1 MILTVFPVIIRH
13 KRSIMKRY
21 ILPLSVISA
30 TLIFVSSCSIKQ
42 AAINTV
48 IDSLSG
54 DGGSVFTGDDD
65 PQLIADSLP
74 FALKLYET
82 LLTQSPEHTGLL
94 LTTGSGFVMYAN
106 AFVQAPSERLSDD
119 EYELRKEMR
128 ARAKKMY
135 LRGRNYL
142 LDALE
147 IEYPG
152 FREAALL
159 GDPAPYLA
167 QMGADDVPFLYW
179 CSAGW
184 FGAVAIDM
192 FDAQLGMTRAN
203 AISLMDRALE
213 IDETWGDGT
222 IHEFFI
228 TYYGSLPAMLGG
240 SEEKA
245 RYHFDK
251 AVELSDGGKPGPYVA
266 LATAVTIKT
275 QNVDEFRDLLGNAL
289 EIPADDPDTRLVT
302 IITQDRARWLLDHIE
317 DYFLVLE

>member
-1 MILTVFPVIIRH
+1 MKRSTSTFAVALALVALTV
-13 KRSIMKRY
+13 
-21 ILPLSVISA
+21 
-30 TLIFVSSCSIKQ
+30 SCSIKQ
-42 AAINTV
+42 AAIDTV

-106 AFVQAPSERLSDD
+106 AFIQSPADRLPDD
-119 EYELRKEMR
+119 EFEQRKLMR
-128 ARAKKMY
+128 ARARNMY

-142 LDALE
+142 IDA
-147 IEYPG
+147 IDIRYPG
-152 FREAALL
+152 FRQDALM
-159 GDPAPYLA
+159 GDLSPFLA
-167 QMGADDVPFLYW
+167 EMDKDDVPFLYW

-184 FGAVAIDM
+184 LGAIAVDS
-192 FDAQLGMTRAN
+192 FDVELGMTRGN
-203 AISLMDRALE
+203 ASALMERALE

-228 TYYGSLPAMLGG
+228 TYYGALPVMLGG

-245 RYHFDK
+245 RYHFDR
-251 AVELSDGGKPGPYVA
+251 AVELSSGRKPGPYVA
-266 LATAVTIKT
+266 LAASVAAKKDDPEEYIA
-275 QNVDEFRDLLGNAL
+275 LLNKAL
-289 EIPADDPDTRLVT
+289 EMQPDDPDSQLVT
-302 IITQDRARWLLDHIE
+302 IITLDKARWLLDHI
-317 DYFLVLE
+317 DNYFLVF